1 MLGVDGGGG
10 RADGHSGSDRHSGLA
25 DDAHSHSHSHSHP
38 VLVALRLYATQLWC
52 LCVKSGLVLR
62 RSKKALAT
70 FLLAP
75 LLLVALMWII
85 QSRIDSAAKGDSRGV
100 DVQLRYQPCKTIDIY
115 GNEDPSVP
123 CVSLYY
129 SPANDSNVHTVMGR
143 AAARLGL
150 RLGTDVV
157 GVSDVQ
163 TLMWTLAAKVG
174 RYDAAVSFD
183 QLPPWCTSPP
193 CDTMSADEVA
203 EAKAAHAARSASAD
217 APAERRMAGG
227 DMSSCPITTPLN
239 VEYVLWY
246 NETTNPNDN
255 VPGFVTQVQQS
266 YDSVNNQPVPPRY
279 WAIQQ
284 AMNLAITDAISAPG
298 VPDAGNGGEMA
309 DPEHVHVDDAHAF
322 AAAADPAAATGL
334 HVALFS
340 MYAGRTGSASDWQ
353 NNNDNGF
360 NLDNYV
366 NDSVAKYAGS
376 SILTI
381 GVLVMTLLA
390 MQLVAAEKQ
399 GRIIGIL
406 RIMGMKESAYWT
418 SWLTVFT
425 AMAITAALL
434 ATGMGKIRSA
444 SDEAQ

>member
-1 MLGVDGGGG
+1 MSDFDSAGG
-10 RADGHSGSDRHSGLA
+10 RADRDSGTASDAQPQSQSQSAGVTATL
-25 DDAHSHSHSHSHP
+25 
-38 VLVALRLYATQLWC
+38 LLYATQLWC
-52 LCVKSGLVLR
+52 LCVKSALVLR

-85 QSRIDSAAKGDSRGV
+85 QSRIDSGAKADSRGV
-100 DVQLRYQPCKTIDIY
+100 DVALRYQPCSAIDIY
-115 GNEDPSVP
+115 GNKDPTVP

-129 SPANDSNVHTVMGR
+129 SPLNDSTAHTVMSR
-143 AAARLGL
+143 CAARLGL
-150 RLGTDVV
+150 RMGVDVV
-157 GVSDVQ
+157 GVRDVQ

-193 CDTMSADEVA
+193 CDTMSEEEVA
-203 EAKAAHAARSASAD
+203 DAKAAHAASVAAGTGTGTDR
-217 APAERRMAGG
+217 RRMVGN
-227 DMSSCPITTPLN
+227 MSSCPISTPLN

-246 NETTNPNDN
+246 NATTNPNDN
-255 VPGFVTQVQQS
+255 APGFVTQTQQS
-266 YDSVNNQPVPPRY
+266 YDTINNVPVPPRY

-284 AMNLAITDAISAPG
+284 AMNMAATDAISAPG
-298 VPDAGNGGEMA
+298 VPDGGDGGALAE
-309 DPEHVHVDDAHAF
+309 PEEHVHVDDAHAF
-322 AAAADPAAATGL
+322 AAAADPGTTADL
-334 HVALFS
+334 HMSLFS
-340 MYAGRTGSASDWQ
+340 MYAGRTGSSSDWQ
-353 NNNDNGF
+353 NYDNGF

-418 SWLTVFT
+418 SWLAVFA
-425 AMAITAALL
+425 AMAVVAALL
-434 ATGMGKIRSA
+434 ATGMGKIR
-444 SDEAQ
+444 